1 MAEIFPLVLTGVGFA
16 PDGVALLQDINLT
29 IGSGERTVI
38 LGDNGAGKS
47 LLMRLLH
54 GMILPSCGSIE
65 WAGGKERPAAQSLV
79 FQHPVMLRRSALANV
94 AYGLALAGVP
104 RTERMARAS
113 AALSWVDLEHLANRP
128 ARMLS
133 GGERQRVALARA
145 WALKPRIL
153 FLDEPTASLDPA
165 ATREVE
171 RIVAA
176 IHEAGTSIV
185 MNTHNL
191 GQARRLAE
199 EIIFIHRGRITERT
213 PADVFFRQPQSAE
226 AEAFLKGE
234 LP

>member
-1 MAEIFPLVLTGVGFA
+1 MEEIFPLVLSNVGFA
-16 PDGVALLQDINLT
+16 PEGVALLENINLR
-29 IGSGERTVI
+29 IDRGERTVI

-47 LLMRLLH
+47 LLMRLMH
-54 GMILPSCGSIE
+54 GMIQPTSGSIE
-65 WAGGKERPAAQSLV
+65 WAGSRERPAAQSLV

-104 RTERMARAS
+104 RSERMDRAN
-113 AALSWVDLEHLANRP
+113 AALSWVGLEHLAARP

-145 WALKPRIL
+145 WALEPRLL

-171 RIVAA
+171 RIVSA
-176 IHEAGTSIV
+176 IHKAGTSIV

-199 EIIFIHRGRITERT
+199 EIIFLHRGRIAERT
-213 PADVFFRQPQSAE
+213 SADLFFRQPQSAA
-226 AEAFLKGE
+226 AESFLKGE

>member
-1 MAEIFPLVLTGVGFA
+1 MISPTCG
-16 PDGVALLQDINLT
+16 T
-29 IGSGERTVI
+29 IT
-38 LGDNGAGKS
+38 
-47 LLMRLLH
+47 
-54 GMILPSCGSIE
+54 
-65 WAGGKERPAAQSLV
+65 WAGSADRPVAQSLV

-104 RTERMARAS
+104 RSERMDRAS
-113 AALSWVDLEHLANRP
+113 AALSWVGLEHLAERP

-171 RIVAA
+171 RIVTA
-176 IHEAGTSIV
+176 IHAAGTSIV

-199 EIIFIHRGRITERT
+199 EIVFLHRARIAERT
-213 PADVFFRQPQSAE
+213 PAELFFHQPRSA
-226 AEAFLKGE
+226 AAQAFLKGE
-234 LP
+234 L